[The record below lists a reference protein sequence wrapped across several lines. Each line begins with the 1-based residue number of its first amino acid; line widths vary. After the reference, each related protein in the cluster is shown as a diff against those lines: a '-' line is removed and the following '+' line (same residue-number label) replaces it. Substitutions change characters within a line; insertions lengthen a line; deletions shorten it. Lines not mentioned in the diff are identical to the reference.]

1 MLDAAR
7 SLFAEQGFDAQMED
21 VARRAG
27 VGVGTIYRHYPTKEA
42 PIQELLAERMRR
54 LTVEARSAR
63 AEEPRA
69 WEAFARFLA
78 AVADTQADDRSLVQF
93 IAGQIRAGD
102 DLRLAQAELYTEMTS
117 LIEAAQAEGSLRR
130 EIAPGDVPLL
140 LSGVGRSIWI
150 TGEHAPVLTRRYLAV
165 ILDGLRAPGTTSLPG
180 HPLTL
185 DDMSRILYRDELDD
199 GELRRRR

>member
-1 MLDAAR
+1 VLDAAR

-42 PIQELLAERMRR
+42 LIQELLAERMRR

-63 AEEPRA
+63 AEEPTP
-69 WEAFARFLA
+69 WDAFARFLA

-102 DLRLAQAELYTEMTS
+102 DLRRAQAELYTEMTS

-130 EIAPGDVPLL
+130 EIAPGDIPLL

-165 ILDGLRAPGTTSLPG
+165 ILDGLRAPGATSLPG

-185 DDMSRILYRDELDD
+185 DDMSRILYRD
-199 GELRRRR
+199 

>member
-1 MLDAAR
+1 VLDAAR

-42 PIQELLAERMRR
+42 LIQELLAERMRR

-63 AEEPRA
+63 AEEPTA
-69 WEAFARFLA
+69 WDAFARFLA

-102 DLRLAQAELYTEMTS
+102 DLRRAQAELYTEMTS
-117 LIEAAQAEGSLRR
+117 LIEAAPAEGSLRR
-130 EIAPGDVPLL
+130 EIAPGDIPLL

-165 ILDGLRAPGTTSLPG
+165 ILDGLRAPGATSLPG

-185 DDMSRILYRDELDD
+185 DDMSRILYRD
-199 GELRRRR
+199 